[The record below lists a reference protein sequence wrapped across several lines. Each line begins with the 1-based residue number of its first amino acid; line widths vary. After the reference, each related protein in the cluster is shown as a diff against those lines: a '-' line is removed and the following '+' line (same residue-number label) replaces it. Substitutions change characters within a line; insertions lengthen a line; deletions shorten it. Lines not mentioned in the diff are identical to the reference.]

1 MTRPAIPLHD
11 YQQRWIADRS
21 RFVIGKWSR
30 QSGKTF
36 TSTLAIVDDVY
47 EGMTRGERREW
58 VILSRGEK
66 QAAEAMTKGVALHA
80 RAYGFAADVL
90 TGTFEAPDETKY
102 RELRITFPNGARVI
116 ALPANPDTARGYSAG
131 VFLDEFGRHAKSREI
146 WAALFPTISA
156 GYRIRIA
163 STPAGKQGKF
173 YELMTSGADSGWSR
187 HAVDIH
193 QAVADG
199 LPRDVEELRRGLADE
214 DIWRQE
220 FECEWLDEA
229 SSWLDYDLID
239 ACEHPDAGRPE
250 LAGDGHTFIGN
261 DIGRRR
267 DLWVAWV
274 WELVGDVAWTR
285 EVRTLSRQPFSAH
298 DQALDELVAR
308 YRPLRIALDQTGM
321 GEKPVED
328 AQRRYGPSRVEGV
341 QMTAARKLALAD
353 ALRER
358 MSDRAARLPA
368 GDRVLRADLHSVRKE
383 VGVTGGV
390 RLLVGAEQEGDG
402 SHADRFWAA
411 ALGCGAMQ
419 GLGGP
424 IEGEIIPGEL
434 LGSLPYGGP
443 DPVYERG
450 AAGFD
455 GRGGLIRS
463 ADVVE
468 RMGY

>member
-1 MTRPAIPLHD
+1 MTRPAIPLYD
-11 YQQRWIADRS
+11 YQRKWIADRS
-21 RFVIGKWSR
+21 RFVIGMWSR

-47 EGMTRGERREW
+47 EGMTRGERRDW

-66 QAAEAMTKGVALHA
+66 QAAEAMANGVALHA
-80 RAYGFAADVL
+80 RAYGLAADVI
-90 TGTFEAPDETKY
+90 TGAFEGRDGTKY

-131 VFLDEFGRHAKSREI
+131 VFLDEFARHAKSREI

-163 STPAGKQGKF
+163 STPAGKRGKF
-173 YELMTSGADSGWSR
+173 YEIMTSGADSGWSP
-187 HAVDIH
+187 HVVDIH
-193 QAVADG
+193 RAVADG
-199 LPRDVEELRRGLADE
+199 LPRDVEGLRRGLADE

-250 LAGDGHTFIGN
+250 LTGDGPAFIGN
-261 DIGRRR
+261 DIGRRK

-285 EVRTLSRQPFSAH
+285 EVRTLSR
-298 DQALDELVAR
+298 QALDELVAR

-328 AQRRYGPSRVEGV
+328 AQRRYGSSRVEGV
-341 QMTAARKLALAD
+341 QMSAPRKLALAD

-390 RLLVGAEQEGDG
+390 RLLVGAEGEGDG

-419 GLGGP
+419 SLGGP
-424 IEGEIIPGEL
+424 IEGEVIPGEL
-434 LGSLPYGGP
+434 LGAFPYGGP
-443 DPVYERG
+443 DPIYPGSTG
-450 AAGFD
+450 APEDRA
-455 GRGGLIRS
+455 GLIRS
-463 ADVVE
+463 TDVAE